1 MTEREARFVE
11 DRSADL
17 SERGTCAVPA
27 AFAPRLSLV
36 VPVYNEEALA
46 TELVRRV
53 RLMCEGLAAKRG
65 WRREQVE
72 VLFVNDGSRDRTLE
86 LLLEACADNPMLA
99 VVNLSRNHGH
109 QLAITA
115 GIDLAR
121 GDAVAVMDGDLQ
133 DPPEVIP
140 ELYAKLAEGFDVV
153 YAVRRHRAGET
164 RFKKWTAALFYRL
177 LRNLTNVD
185 IPVDTGDFRIMSRRV
200 VDAFKQ
206 LRERHR
212 FIRGL
217 VSWLGFKQVGL
228 LYDRAERSAGETK
241 YPLKRMIKFAIDG
254 ITSFSSLPLRMAS
267 FAGTVAATAGVLYG
281 LYVIYLGLFSPEVV
295 SGWSSLM
302 VVVLFLGGVQLFAL
316 GLIGE
321 YLGRVSDE
329 IKQRPLYMIE
339 SVVRGG
345 SLASAIAL
353 PAEEQGRG

>member
-1 MTEREARFVE
+1 MSSKRF
-11 DRSADL
+11 
-17 SERGTCAVPA
+17 
-27 AFAPRLSLV
+27 SLV
-36 VPVYNEEALA
+36 VPVFNEEALVA
-46 TELVRRV
+46 ELVQRV
-53 RLMCEGLAAKRG
+53 RAMCEGLASQHG
-65 WRREQVE
+65 WRADEVD

-86 LLLEACADNPMLA
+86 LLLQACAGSPMLG

-133 DPPEVIP
+133 DPPEVVP

-164 RFKKWTAALFYRL
+164 RFKKWTAAVFYRV

-217 VSWLGFKQVGL
+217 VSWLGFRQVGL
-228 LYDRAERSAGETK
+228 LYDRGERIAGETK

-267 FAGTVAATAGVLYG
+267 FAGTIAATAGVLYG
-281 LYVIYLGLFSPEVV
+281 LYVIYLGLFSPEIV

-302 VVVLFLGGVQLFAL
+302 VVVLFLGGIQLFSL

-329 IKQRPLYMIE
+329 IKHRPLYMIE

-345 SLASAIAL
+345 RND
-353 PAEEQGRG
+353 ER